1 MSGALAKVPFEG
13 LVSRKYSLAN
23 LLEKTERYLVRDSF
37 EVSFVPEFDV
47 VFHLCKI
54 WQQSVELPYFWFLV
68 GHPQPTVFLCLLF
81 LQVLDLAA
89 A

>member
-1 MSGALAKVPFEG
+1 MSGALVKVPFEG

-23 LLEKTERYLVRDSF
+23 LLEKTEQYLVRDSF
-37 EVSFVPEFDV
+37 EVRFVPEFDV

-54 WQQSVELPYFWFLV
+54 WQQSIGLHYFWLLV

-81 LQVLDLAA
+81 LQMLDLAA
-89 A
+89 G